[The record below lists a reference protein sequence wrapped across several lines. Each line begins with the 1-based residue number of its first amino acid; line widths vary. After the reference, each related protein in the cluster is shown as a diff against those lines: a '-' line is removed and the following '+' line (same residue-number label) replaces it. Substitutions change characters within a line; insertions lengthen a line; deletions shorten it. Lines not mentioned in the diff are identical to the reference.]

1 VNPGPRGI
9 GSASTVD
16 AATQRLLIQGRALAM
31 QLCVLVKTAKI
42 HDVGNVAFH
51 GPLVNFID
59 TVDQLYT
66 AEGEFKLQ
74 AFGDFL
80 YINQSRLKL
89 DASSYASYQ
98 YLIDEFRN
106 RGLSGFCFTGKLTPP
121 EVKKFV
127 RLFLDVDTKAA
138 DPYEDFSAALTK
150 LSVAHMVPMRTVV
163 PQVGAVNQEEV
174 RDSRKVAK
182 RTFYRAIEATKTVML
197 SARDRRPV
205 DLRKAKRAVQ
215 SLVDLI
221 LNEEFSLIGL
231 TAIKNHDEYTFQHSV
246 NVSILSISLGQRLGL
261 SKKMLGELGVAAILH
276 DLGKASI
283 PGWVLNKPGRLTAEE
298 WKLMADHPVQGVKMI
313 SKLRGLNELALRA
326 MIVAFEHH
334 LNVDGSGYPKLGDR
348 LQMSFF
354 SRIVAI
360 ADCFDAMT
368 AHRSYRKSPF
378 TPYEALH
385 HMLIANRDKFDPLL
399 IKAFVNTVGMYPAG
413 TVVLLDTN
421 EIGVVTAHN
430 SHEIFRPKVKIVADR
445 DRKRVDGD
453 VIDLSRKEEGSD
465 TYPVGI
471 VSALNPEEYGV
482 NVADALT

>member
-1 VNPGPRGI
+1 MTPPVTRPGMQP
-9 GSASTVD
+9 SQD
-16 AATQRLLIQGRALAM
+16 AGNQRILVQGRSLAM
-31 QLCVLVKTAKI
+31 QLCVLLKTARI

-51 GPLVNFID
+51 GPLVSFIE

-66 AEGEFKLQ
+66 AEGEFKVQ
-74 AFGDFL
+74 AVGDFL
-80 YINQSRLKL
+80 YINQGRLKL
-89 DASSYASYQ
+89 DGSSYASYQ
-98 YLIDEFRN
+98 YLIDEFRT
-106 RGLSGFCFTGKLTPP
+106 RGLSGFAFHGKVTPP

-127 RLFLDVDTKAA
+127 RLFLDVDVKSQ
-138 DPYEDFSAALTK
+138 DPYEEFCTSLTK
-150 LSVAHMVPMRTVV
+150 LSVTHMVPLRTVV
-163 PQVGAVNQEEV
+163 PQSGAINVEEA

-197 SARDRRPV
+197 SARDKRPV

-215 SLVDLI
+215 SIVDLI

-231 TAIKNHDEYTFQHSV
+231 TAIKNHDEYTFQHCV

-261 SKKMLGELGVAAILH
+261 NKKMLGELGVAAILH
-276 DLGKASI
+276 DLGKATI
-283 PGWVLNKPGRLTAEE
+283 PGWVLNKPGKLTAEE
-298 WKLMADHPVQGVKMI
+298 WKLMTDHPVQGVKMI

-334 LNVDGSGYPKLGDR
+334 LNIDGSGYPKMGDR
-348 LQMSFF
+348 LEMSLF

-368 AHRSYRKSPF
+368 AHRSYRKTPF

-385 HMLIANRDKFDPLL
+385 HMLVANKEKFDPLL

-421 EIGVVTAHN
+421 EIGIVVEHN
-430 SHEIFRPKVKIVADR
+430 SHDIFRPKVKIVADR
-445 DRKRVDGD
+445 DRQKVSGA
-453 VIDLSRKEEGSD
+453 VVDLSHREPGSD
-465 TYPVGI
+465 TYAVGI
-471 VSALNPEEYGV
+471 VSALNPEEYGI

>member
-1 VNPGPRGI
+1 MTPPQARMPQQPPQ
-9 GSASTVD
+9 GSADRILV
-16 AATQRLLIQGRALAM
+16 QGRSLAM
-31 QLCVLVKTAKI
+31 QLCVLLKTARI

-51 GPLVNFID
+51 GPLVSFIE
-59 TVDQLYT
+59 TVEQLFT

-74 AFGDFL
+74 AVGDFL
-80 YINQSRLKL
+80 YINQGRLKL
-89 DASSYASYQ
+89 DGSSYASYQ
-98 YLIDEFRN
+98 YLIDEFRT
-106 RGLSGFCFTGKLTPP
+106 RGLSGFAFAGKVSPP

-127 RLFLDVDTKAA
+127 RLFLDVDLKSA
-138 DPYEDFSAALTK
+138 DPFEDFSGALTK
-150 LSVAHMVPMRTVV
+150 LSVEHLVPLRTVV
-163 PQVGAVNQEEV
+163 PQSGAINVEEA

-197 SARDRRPV
+197 SGRDKRPI

-215 SLVDLI
+215 SIVDLI

-231 TAIKNHDEYTFQHSV
+231 TAIKNHDEYTFQHCV
-246 NVSILSISLGQRLGL
+246 NVSILSISLGQRLGFN
-261 SKKMLGELGVAAILH
+261 KKMLGELGVAAILH
-276 DLGKASI
+276 DLGKATI
-283 PGWVLNKPGRLTAEE
+283 PGWVLNKPGKLTAEE
-298 WKLMADHPVQGVKMI
+298 WKLMTDHPVQGVKMI

-334 LNVDGSGYPKLGDR
+334 LNIDGSGYPKMGDR
-348 LQMSFF
+348 LTMSLF

-368 AHRSYRKSPF
+368 AHRSYRKTPF

-385 HMLIANRDKFDPLL
+385 HMLIANKEKFDPLL

-430 SHEIFRPKVKIVADR
+430 GHDIFRPKVKIVADR
-445 DRKRVDGD
+445 DRKKVDGAI
-453 VIDLSRKEEGSD
+453 VDLSHREEGG
-465 TYPVGI
+465 TYTVGI
-471 VSALNPEEYGV
+471 VSALNPEEYNI